1 MALSVCSGAGLFALP
16 QHQETQCLLAS
27 PPTPAEHLRFAEC
40 LARKQQWKAAEE
52 QFRLARQSAGTL
64 APATIGHATALYH
77 LNQPFDAMLELEDFL
92 RRNPDSVPALQLFA
106 TLHSVIREDN
116 RRAIEIMERC
126 SQLAPDDSGVWK
138 YLGNLYL
145 AKGRDEEAVRCFERA
160 VQLTPQ
166 DAEGLACLAY
176 ACGKLGRAEESRA
189 RFDQALAVLAQ
200 AVDPAVVWLTYG
212 KALQESRR
220 WEESRSAYNEALKLD
235 PRSSEAH
242 FGRAVANENLK
253 NLVSAVADALAA
265 IEENPVP
272 RKDAYLLLIR
282 VARLQKDPVKAESY
296 ARKLADIDAQ
306 EAKKKEESRIL
317 SDLLFKAEPLFLQG
331 QYVQAAALYE
341 ELVTRTPQFYEAYFA
356 LGMCYAHTAQ
366 LPKAEEAF
374 RKYLALQPLSADGHA
389 SLGLVFLQ
397 TNRMNEAGSE
407 LERALEIDPGMLEA
421 RKALASIRASTSGVA
436 AALDLLLQ
444 APNPEGEWEEDYYVL
459 LVSFALAAKRNA
471 EAVKFCK
478 SGTSRFPSSEGLAR
492 ACGEVK

>member
-1 MALSVCSGAGLFALP
+1 
-16 QHQETQCLLAS
+16 
-27 PPTPAEHLRFAEC
+27 
-40 LARKQQWKAAEE
+40 
-52 QFRLARQSAGTL
+52 
-64 APATIGHATALYH
+64 
-77 LNQPFDAMLELEDFL
+77 
-92 RRNPDSVPALQLFA
+92 
-106 TLHSVIREDN
+106 
-116 RRAIEIMERC
+116 
-126 SQLAPDDSGVWK
+126 LAPDDSGVWK

-166 DAEGLACLAY
+166 DAEGLAYLAY
-176 ACGKLGRAEESRA
+176 AYGKLGRAEESRA
-189 RFDQALAVLAQ
+189 RFGQALAVLAQ
-200 AVDPAVVWLTYG
+200 AADPAVVWLTYG

-296 ARKLADIDAQ
+296 ARKLADIDGQ

-331 QYVQAAALYE
+331 EYVPAAALYE

-459 LVSFALAAKRNA
+459 LVSFALAAKRTP
-471 EAVKFCK
+471 EAQKFCK
-478 SGTSRFPSSEGLAR
+478 SGTSRFPSSDGLAR